1 MRTLIFVFALNS
13 HLQSFLNSS
22 NGFFW
27 TLSADTEFPRE
38 DRYRIKTD
46 QLFLENV
53 AGQRKAWN
61 KWPSK
66 GVVGDTKDMLA
77 TSLQK
82 NISSYISFSKKP
94 KSRGIFLVFLG
105 YSTLR
110 AEIFTIINYCGIYF
124 CDWGMT
130 KKMYFAELVFAISMS
145 YGKKSGIYFCDANAL
160 TKFL

>member
-13 HLQSFLNSS
+13 HLQSFFDSS

-46 QLFLENV
+46 QPFPENV

-66 GVVGDTKDMLA
+66 GVVGDTKDMIA

-82 NISSYISFSKKP
+82 NISWYISFSKKP
-94 KSRGIFLVFLG
+94 KSRGNISGFPWLQYLKGRNFYDHKLLRNLFLR
-105 YSTLR
+105 LR
-110 AEIFTIINYCGIYF
+110 H
-124 CDWGMT
+124 
-130 KKMYFAELVFAISMS
+130 
-145 YGKKSGIYFCDANAL
+145 GKK
-160 TKFL
+160 KFILRN